1 MRKLWSLVIGWHL
14 VLLLAG
20 AYVWMWVRDRYSG
33 RGPMPYALA
42 AFSLH
47 NPLRPLIHP
56 VRRTLERS
64 HVQPGATVL
73 ELGPGTGYFSIEA
86 SRIIGAGGRLL
97 CLDIQ
102 RPMLVDLTD
111 RLRQAGVAN
120 ADLIL
125 ADATRLPLSDNVV
138 DAAYLV
144 TVIGEVPDRPQAL
157 RDLRRVLRQGAVLSF
172 TESLTDP
179 DYQLEDSLRDVCRA
193 SGFEPLE
200 HMPGLLGYTMNF
212 TVP

>member
-1 MRKLWSLVIGWHL
+1 MRKLWPFLFVWNL
-14 VLLLAG
+14 VLLLVG
-20 AYVWMWVRDRYSG
+20 AYVWSWVRDRYSG
-33 RGPMPYALA
+33 RGPIPYSA
-42 AFSLH
+42 AGILH
-47 NPLRPLIHP
+47 NPLRRLVHP
-56 VRRTLERS
+56 VRRTLEQS
-64 HVQPGATVL
+64 HVEPGATVL

-102 RPMLVDLTD
+102 RPMLVDLAG

-125 ADATRLPLSDNVV
+125 ADATHLPLVDDVV
-138 DAAYLV
+138 DAAYLF

-157 RDLRRVLRQGAVLSF
+157 LELRRVLRSGGVLSF

-179 DYQLEDSLRDVCRA
+179 DYQFEASLRDVCRA
-193 SGFEPLE
+193 SGFEPRE
-200 HMPGLLGYTMNF
+200 HTRGLLGYTMNF
-212 TVP
+212 RAA